1 LRQKRPFA
9 EPSIGQPSE
18 GILRRRLWLC
28 FGTDTA
34 AKTAASLDTMFP
46 EKTPALKFRNPVLSA
61 FANAVLQRQKFQSS
75 GLQKTAKGKKTS
87 RFETI
92 LPTF

>member
-61 FANAVLQRQKFQSS
+61 FANAVWHCSS
-75 GLQKTAKGKKTS
+75 TAEVSIVRLAEDG
-87 RFETI
+87 
-92 LPTF
+92 